1 MFENVKFYWN
11 CWTVTDLRYFPKFC
25 LLLKCKGRRSSGQS
39 LMPWTLKMESSAK
52 ENSYWI
58 IYILFWLTATYVC
71 TYIRYIKN
79 TREKKAKKIRS
90 WPLFFEGFKQFGLRE
105 AAFVML
111 SSTQL
116 HNGMKYERIL
126 QFIFM
131 RILLV
136 VLHYIIGNCLQ
147 LYCPSSFTICRNSLS
162 LHFFRISITMCNST
176 AVLAKRGKFY
186 SISAA

>member
-1 MFENVKFYWN
+1 MQGSAI
-11 CWTVTDLRYFPKFC
+11 LGPKFNALDTKDGVFC
-25 LLLKCKGRRSSGQS
+25 EREHLLNYLYSFLANGNTCMYLYQIYKKTRGKRRQ
-39 LMPWTLKMESSAK
+39 
-52 ENSYWI
+52 
-58 IYILFWLTATYVC
+58 
-71 TYIRYIKN
+71 
-79 TREKKAKKIRS
+79 KKIRS

-126 QFIFM
+126 QFVFM

-147 LYCPSSFTICRNSLS
+147 LYCPSSFTICRNSLL